1 MAKTFNIS
9 IDGETSR
16 PVTVDETSTGVFAVT
31 LNDTGSSY
39 TVVAEEV
46 DTSSV
51 TTPIDT
57 VEPNTDDTES
67 TDGDDTTDESNDNT
81 NTDTDGE

>member
-51 TTPIDT
+51 TMHIDT

-67 TDGDDTTDESNDNT
+67 NDSDDTDESNDDT